1 MIVHSSPM
9 KILSR
14 ILLEMSTLIFFVALI
29 SNSFL
34 NNPLKLTTLI
44 YLLSFF
50 RYYTVAPEERI
61 RLNLQDPLCEL
72 FPKMAACRY
81 QRYGMGGREDNRH
94 AICILGLNMINDK
107 VFIVLWVWHCFICTV
122 GTIRIFTRA
131 RYCRAI

>member
-1 MIVHSSPM
+1 MQVNLRRSCSIIFKDNLSFWYSYDSVSPT
-9 KILSR
+9 KRR
-14 ILLEMSTLIFFVALI
+14 ILLEMSTFIFFVALI

-72 FPKMAACRY
+72 FPKMAACNY
-81 QRYGMGGREDNRH
+81 YRYGMGGREDQRH
-94 AICILGLNMINDK
+94 AICILG
-107 VFIVLWVWHCFICTV
+107 TV
-122 GTIRIFTRA
+122 TQI
-131 RYCRAI
+131 